1 MCNRTKA
8 DLIFPSTDQAKSFTK
23 SVGIVYTSLAEAGSV
38 TGVKM
43 LFKRKMFRRIVA
55 FVVDAEAASA
65 DNQRNYEICADLT
78 FMASCNWKFPVI

>member
-1 MCNRTKA
+1 MA
-8 DLIFPSTDQAKSFTK
+8 F
-23 SVGIVYTSLAEAGSV
+23 VYASLAEAGSV
-38 TGVKM
+38 TGVKT